1 MNQSRLAFA
10 VVAFLFS
17 APGLAATCTSSHTD
31 TTKDLSVATQEMR
44 RDTASS
50 TSCVTAQETVA
61 RASRSKAKSPKTEA
75 SAATKSSASGY
86 VPKTKY
92 DNTPWR
98 FDMNQNGKRMTAEE
112 FDAWMKA
119 KGIRIATGKPAAAAL
134 DEKALAN
141 DSE

>member
-1 MNQSRLAFA
+1 MNQSHLALA
-10 VVAFLFS
+10 VMAFLFS
-17 APGLAATCTSSHTD
+17 APAMAATCNSSRA
-31 TTKDLSVATQEMR
+31 TTAQDLSVATQEMR
-44 RDTASS
+44 RDTSS
-50 TSCVTAQETVA
+50 NTSCVTAQEAIA
-61 RASRSKAKSPKTEA
+61 RASRSKKPSAESA
-75 SAATKSSASGY
+75 SASKSSASGY
-86 VPKTKY
+86 VPKTKF

-141 DSE
+141 DRE